1 MNWVTIIWSMV
12 ASACL
17 TLAAVN
23 LVVWYKK
30 STARA
35 NLLFSSTAV
44 AVVDLGHGIEP
55 EKLPRLFEPFY
66 TTKADGM
73 AMGLSIA
80 GTIIEAH
87 HGHIWAENNAA
98 GGAMFRVTLPVG
110 FGGANHEPM
119 AGGIR

>member
-1 MNWVTIIWSMV
+1 MV

-30 STARA
+30 RTAWA

-66 TTKADGM
+66 TTKADGWHG
-73 AMGLSIA
+73 AFDSPHHHRGASW
-80 GTIIEAH
+80 AH
-87 HGHIWAENNAA
+87 L
-98 GGAMFRVTLPVG
+98 GG
-110 FGGANHEPM
+110 E
-119 AGGIR
+119 

>member
-30 STARA
+30 RTAWA

-44 AVVDLGHGIEP
+44 AVVDLGYGIAP
-55 EKLPRLFEPFY
+55 EKLPRLFEPVY
-66 TTKADGM
+66 TTEADGM
-73 AMGLSIA
+73 GMAISIA
-80 GTIIEAH
+80 RTIIEAH
-87 HGHIWAENNAA
+87 HGRIWAENNAA
-98 GGAMFRVTLPVG
+98 GGAVFGVTLPVA
-110 FGGANHEPM
+110 FEGGNHEPS